1 MADLH
6 VLKALEEDAEEEGE
20 DGRQVNQVHLVQ
32 NKLALPDINRY
43 QLSLLLIH
51 LLLLFTLLLYI
62 YLSILLLL

>member
-32 NKLALPDINRY
+32 NKLALPDING
-43 QLSLLLIH
+43 
-51 LLLLFTLLLYI
+51 
-62 YLSILLLL
+62 